1 MHGETIFVPSGWFHQ
16 LTTSVYRL
24 LRVELCAVEG
34 SPDVEAQ
41 LSTVE
46 LCFATTFVRWRV
58 AQLLKEVGSY
68 KQ

>member
-1 MHGETIFVPSGWFHQ
+1 M
-16 LTTSVYRL
+16 TTSVYWL

-46 LCFATTFVRWRV
+46 VCFATTGVRWRV

>member
-34 SPDVEAQ
+34 PPDVEAQ
-41 LSTVE
+41 LSKVLAKLKCTVRTRSG
-46 LCFATTFVRWRV
+46 LSAAR
-58 AQLLKEVGSY
+58 LD
-68 KQ
+68 

>member
-34 SPDVEAQ
+34 SPDVEA
-41 LSTVE
+41 
-46 LCFATTFVRWRV
+46 
-58 AQLLKEVGSY
+58 
-68 KQ
+68 